1 MTSPGIQHDFLDPPK
16 DSEDH
21 LGTLGHYRVLCELG
35 KGGMGYVFLAED
47 IRLKRQ
53 VALKVMNKKIASTPG
68 SRKRFIS
75 EARAMAAV
83 HHDNVATIFEVGEH
97 KGTPFMAME
106 LLQGATLENYQQ
118 LHGKP
123 DYQQIIAY
131 ARDIARG
138 LDAAHKQGIVHRD
151 IKPANIWL
159 DTKTNRIKILDFGLA
174 LASTPVDQLSGRGA
188 VVGTPGY
195 LSPEQA
201 RSEPLDDR
209 SDLYSAGVVLYEM
222 ATGKLPL
229 KSKTVAEQLIAI
241 LAHAPKPL
249 IERNSDIPQPLADL
263 IHRLMAKEPRD
274 RYASAAD
281 LEKALDEVEVEC
293 EKKSEV
299 AQAISQLQL
308 GLEQA
313 VNKKNRDGSEGAD
326 WGISEEAP
334 PNPFESLP
342 DVLAAATPLA
352 GDVGSSGAHPAV
364 TVPQTAAAQGP
375 LGQGPM
381 GSGTFAAANT
391 AAKPKPAAESA
402 ATTNSKLIWIT
413 VGVVAVLLL
422 VLIPTIVYIS
432 DSSAIARQQQEE
444 AVYVAAAPAA
454 EPAPSRASNTPNE
467 PSRPQ
472 PSKQQSGPPQKD
484 TPPAQPPLPPATEV
498 KANVV
503 KGVGGPGFKWLLS
516 HTKNNGSFEQGDP
529 ASGPLKLK
537 HWTATLSGKDGGWKR
552 NPNAQNEQ
560 AKTYAYAG
568 AKSELVLVSDTFDH
582 QTKAGDAFRISIN
595 TGGQGPG
602 ASDYRVVLGFKDKSG
617 PPIRY
622 QLAEFS
628 SNENWNGGKPKK
640 AIFEY
645 AVDSDVAGKAP
656 YVELTIS
663 NKASKRKLGMLDRV
677 VVTVRNQANVASK
690 PTGPPPGDK
699 PSISTPAEKP
709 TPDPAMAKSPPKST
723 PPGPPEP
730 APKPAPPAEAPSLR
744 TVAIKTSDNNGADAT
759 VKRGGGFNDP
769 QGEKPVLYI
778 QTRSGVQVQH
788 IYARF
793 WIQTLRADQGG
804 AQANNRNRGG
814 NKKQEPL
821 PVETAELS
829 LTLAGTKRDP
839 NASIRVYGLSDP
851 ISDVWP
857 ETKIVWGNSL
867 SEKGLEQLP
876 LLAEQKVGRSTER
889 LLISSDALAKFIAQA
904 SHRSVTLILT
914 GSVGDEIVTF
924 ASKEDGSSEPPTLIL
939 GLRQ

>member
-21 LGTLGHYRVLCELG
+21 LGTLGHYRVLRELG

-47 IRLKRQ
+47 TRLKRE

-118 LHGKP
+118 RHGKP
-123 DYQQIIAY
+123 DYHQIIAY

-138 LDAAHKQGIVHRD
+138 LDAAHRQGIVHRD

-249 IERNSDIPQPLADL
+249 IERNREIPQPLADL

-313 VNKKNRDGSEGAD
+313 VSKKNLGGSDGGD

-334 PNPFESLP
+334 PNPFETLP
-342 DVLAAATPLA
+342 DVLPAATPLA

-364 TVPQTAAAQGP
+364 AVPQAAP
-375 LGQGPM
+375 GQGSM
-381 GSGTFAAANT
+381 GSGTFAAA
-391 AAKPKPAAESA
+391 KSQRKPAPEPA
-402 ATTNSKLIWIT
+402 AASNSKIIWIT

-454 EPAPSRASNTPNE
+454 NPTPSSSSNTPRQA
-467 PSRPQ
+467 PRPK
-472 PSKQQSGPPQKD
+472 PPEQQSGTPKQP
-484 TPPAQPPLPPATEV
+484 TPPAQPPSPPATKVDAKE
-498 KANVV
+498 V
-503 KGVGGPGFKWLLS
+503 KGVGGPGYKWLLS

-529 ASGPLKLK
+529 ASGPLRLQG
-537 HWTATLSGKDGGWKR
+537 WTAALSGKDGGWNR
-552 NPNAQNEQ
+552 NPNARNEE

-568 AKSELVLVSDTFDH
+568 PNSELVLVSDAFDYK
-582 QTKAGDAFRISIN
+582 TKAGDAFRISVN

-602 ASDYRVVLGFKDKSG
+602 ETAYRVVLGFNDKSG

-628 SNENWNGGKPKK
+628 SNENWTGGKQKK
-640 AIFEY
+640 SIFEY
-645 AVDSDVAGKAP
+645 TVDAAVEGKSP
-656 YVELTIS
+656 YVEFVIS
-663 NKASKRKLGMLDRV
+663 NKASKRKRGMLDRV
-677 VVTVRNQANVASK
+677 VVTVRNQPNVATTPSS
-690 PTGPPPGDK
+690 PPPGEK
-699 PSISTPAEKP
+699 PSLATPAEKP
-709 TPDPAMAKSPPKST
+709 SPDPAMAKSSPTDPPSPT
-723 PPGPPEP
+723 ET
-730 APKPAPPAEAPSLR
+730 APKPAPPPESPSLR
-744 TVAIKTSDNNGADAT
+744 IVALKTSDDNGADAT

-769 QGEKPVLYI
+769 QGEKPVLYV
-778 QTRSGVQVQH
+778 QTRSGIQVQH

-804 AQANNRNRGG
+804 AQAGNRNRGG
-814 NKKQEPL
+814 NNKLDPL

-839 NASIRVYGLSDP
+839 DASIRVYGFSDP

-857 ETKIVWGNSL
+857 ENRIVWGNSL
-867 SEKGLEQLP
+867 SEKGLEKLP
-876 LLAEQKVGRSTER
+876 LLAEQKVGRNNDK
-889 LLISSDALAKFIAQA
+889 LLISSDALAKFVAQA
-904 SHRSVTLILT
+904 GHRSVTLILT
-914 GSVGDEIVTF
+914 GSVGDELVTF
-924 ASKEDGSSEPPTLIL
+924 ASREDESSEPPTLIL